1 GLGYKR
7 VAVVEDFY
15 DIIYGVHVAD
25 QGGSRSGFHAGQK
38 KTYRAVTERY
48 AFLPREAVTRF
59 LLGCAECQ
67 KRVDFGEITGS
78 ASSTPL
84 TSKRTHD
91 AADSMSSPPEY
102 LPINLTTKNCIIRL
116 SVPNFNKKNW
126 MTATSRSST
135 LTSSTPTKRPRMSSS
150 SEETSEISPISTD
163 ESSGLCLVVPDL
175 NKIKQAG
182 NGETLSKSVKKPQY
196 LGIQIPE
203 NPKPTHQNVVLPEN
217 VNMGRRRS
225 RGIMAVRSGSH
236 NHHSTDDT
244 EPPYQHWNMVDRS
257 DDRLGPQLPPS
268 RPWSRPV
275 ARRSAGR
282 RTGRAALSP
291 PGMPVV
297 RYSAIRRC
305 TAHRRLKLA
314 QLENGSIVESF
325 RPAVTSTLGRL
336 WVFIFN

>member
-1 GLGYKR
+1 
-7 VAVVEDFY
+7 
-15 DIIYGVHVAD
+15 
-25 QGGSRSGFHAGQK
+25 
-38 KTYRAVTERY
+38 VTERY

-175 NKIKQAG
+175 NKIKQA
-182 NGETLSKSVKKPQY
+182 ETKNLICNIIGFRLGWKRRNAFKIRQKTPISRHPNTRKPQT
-196 LGIQIPE
+196 
-203 NPKPTHQNVVLPEN
+203 NPSKC
-217 VNMGRRRS
+217 RRRS

-314 QLENGSIVESF
+314 QLEKGSIFESF